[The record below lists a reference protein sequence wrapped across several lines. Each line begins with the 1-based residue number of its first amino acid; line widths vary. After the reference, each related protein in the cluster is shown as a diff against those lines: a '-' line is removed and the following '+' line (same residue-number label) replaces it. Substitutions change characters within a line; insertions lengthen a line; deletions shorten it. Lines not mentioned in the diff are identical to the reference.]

1 MSFKQVIAV
10 RADLRL
16 GKGKL
21 AAQVAH
27 ASLGAYRYAGG
38 EAKFAW
44 EHDGEKKVV
53 VKVRGVEEL
62 TELQKKARSLGISCA
77 LITDA
82 GRTGVEPG
90 TTTALGLG
98 PAEEKVLDSLTG
110 KLKLV

>member
-1 MSFKQVIAV
+1 MFKQVIAV
-10 RADLRL
+10 RADLKL

-53 VKVRGVEEL
+53 VKARDAGEL
-62 TELQKKARSLGISCA
+62 ARLEKKARSLGIPCA

-82 GRTGVEPG
+82 GRTQVEAG
-90 TTTALGLG
+90 TMTAIGLG
-98 PAEEKVLDSLTG
+98 PADEKALDSIAG
-110 KLKLV
+110 HLKLM